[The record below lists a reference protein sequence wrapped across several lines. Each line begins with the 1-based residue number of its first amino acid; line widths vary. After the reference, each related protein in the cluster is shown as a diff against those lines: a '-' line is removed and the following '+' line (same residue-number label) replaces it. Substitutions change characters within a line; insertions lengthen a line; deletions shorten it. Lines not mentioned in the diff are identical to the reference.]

1 MSSLGGMVV
10 AVTIH
15 KIGIGVGEAVIVFK
29 ARLEYFLSRALG
41 NRLLVIK

>member
-1 MSSLGGMVV
+1 MVV

-15 KIGIGVGEAVIVFK
+15 KVSVGVGEAVIVFK
-29 ARLEYFLSRALG
+29 ARLDFFWSRALG